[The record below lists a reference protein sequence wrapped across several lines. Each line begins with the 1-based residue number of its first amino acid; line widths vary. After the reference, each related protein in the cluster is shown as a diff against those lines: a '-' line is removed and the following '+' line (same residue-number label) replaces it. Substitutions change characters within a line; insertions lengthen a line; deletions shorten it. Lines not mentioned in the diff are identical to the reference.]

1 MKYFG
6 KIITSAVLLL
16 ITGYSI
22 AEAPENVASE
32 PGFELINKAD
42 APIWFSLTNGSTID
56 VQLKR
61 LDSGAGFGAKIG
73 RIGAALSD
81 QLTEGSEI
89 IDINKPTRLFI
100 WINEPAGKVTFS
112 EKWWSFSDSVPRVK
126 PDPDYVYT
134 FKPGKTMY
142 LTWDKKKFLRPQT
155 GPLGGY
161 LRKTDSGFPLT
172 NNVNDSKDEIILKF
186 SKKINK

>member
-1 MKYFG
+1 MKNFT
-6 KIITSAVLLL
+6 IVMSSLFVLNA
-16 ITGYSI
+16 GYVI
-22 AEAPENVASE
+22 AEAPEKVASE

-73 RIGAALSD
+73 RIGAGISD

-89 IDINKPTRLFI
+89 IDIKKPTRLFI
-100 WINEPAGKVTFS
+100 WMADPGKVNFS
-112 EKWWSFSDSVPRVK
+112 EKWWSFGDSVPRVK

-134 FKPGKTMY
+134 FIPGKTMY
-142 LTWDKKKFLRPQT
+142 VTWDKKKFLRPQT

-161 LRKTDSGFPLT
+161 LRKTDSGFPLA

-186 SKKINK
+186 SKKSK